1 MRKMN
6 NRFSYENLLELGDN
20 SSLDLGQGYQI
31 SIKGITKDARPIT
44 LGFVSI
50 EQKFVDQET
59 QARSYK
65 IIYVSEGNL
74 QTLIVQAADLASN
87 KIGNLAQY
95 DVPINHNKKADIAN
109 ALYLIGQRL
118 ESQYVGSKLGFN
130 HVNEKLVFYGMN
142 EPELL
147 SSKLT
152 DLFSIE
158 TRGTL
163 NEEIEIIHLFKEA
176 ASQLVYL
183 IGLSGIVGYL
193 QNTLLKKELM
203 PIIVHLF
210 GDSSTAK
217 TTSVMA
223 ALSAF
228 GNPDQRAKNSLLQ
241 TYTST
246 DNALVKKASCLQG
259 FPMGIDDSGASR
271 EQDKLKLILRIGN
284 GRDADRLSNSS
295 YSVKSGA
302 GFFCPILSNGEKSL
316 QKELTNSSGANL
328 RLTELDNLKYACD
341 KENAEQI
348 KRAALTNFGHVGPGL
363 AKRLL
368 DMGESLPGYL
378 EGTYKES
385 YEGLKEKFPADDK
398 KLDRFISQ
406 VTVIYQTGL
415 IFNKAFNQNFQL
427 EEIKNL
433 LIKNIEKVNEVLDY
447 SKFALDR
454 LEDWVQ
460 SNKNRFGI
468 GGITRTQKGH
478 VLGRIDLKTNTDKSL
493 VWMKKSE
500 LEKAFTE
507 LHLADLSV
515 VMNDFKEKDLL
526 VYDQGRL
533 QKKYQGDWYY
543 VIKMN
548 L

>member
-1 MRKMN
+1 MN
-6 NRFSYENLLELGDN
+6 NRFSYENLQELGDN

-31 SIKGITKDARPIT
+31 SIKGISKDASPIT

-59 QARSYK
+59 QTRSYK
-65 IIYVSEGNL
+65 IIYISEGKL

-95 DVPINHNKKADIAN
+95 DVPINHRKKSDIAN
-109 ALYLIGQRL
+109 AFYLIGQQL

-130 HVNEKLVFYGMN
+130 RVNEKLVFYGMA
-142 EPELL
+142 EPELFN
-147 SSKLT
+147 SKLT

-158 TRGTL
+158 TKGTL
-163 NEEIEIIHLFKEA
+163 DEETKIVNLFDEV

-193 QNTLLKKELM
+193 ENTLLKKELM

-217 TTSVMA
+217 TTVVMA

-246 DNALVKKASCLQG
+246 DNALVKKASYLQG
-259 FPMGIDDSGASR
+259 FPMGIDDSGSSR

-302 GFFCPILSNGEKSL
+302 GFFCTVLSNGEKSL

-328 RLTELDNLKYACD
+328 RLTELDNLKYARD

-348 KRAALTNFGHVGPGL
+348 KKAALTNFGHVGSEL
-363 AKRLL
+363 ANRLL
-368 DMGESLPGYL
+368 DMGENLPGYL
-378 EGTYKES
+378 EDTYNES
-385 YEGLKEKFPADDK
+385 YEGLKANFPADDK

-415 IFNKAFNQNFQL
+415 IFNKIFNKNFQL

-433 LIKNIEKVNEVLDY
+433 IIKNIEKVNEVLDY
-447 SKFALDR
+447 SKVALDR
-454 LEDWVQ
+454 LEEWVQ
-460 SNKNRFGI
+460 RNKIHFGN
-468 GGITRTQKGH
+468 GNITQAQKGH
-478 VLGRIDLKTNTDKSL
+478 VLGRIDLNNNSDRSL
-493 VWMKKSE
+493 VWMKKTE
-500 LEKAFTE
+500 LEKAFSE

-515 VMNDFKEKDLL
+515 VMNDFKEKGLL
-526 VYDQGRL
+526 VHDQGRL

-543 VIKMN
+543 VIEMN